1 MKLCN
6 QTVWYWHKG
15 RYADQWNRIESPA
28 IAHTFYYSH
37 LIFANGAKTIQW
49 KKEESFQRI
58 ALEQLAT
65 HMRKNEVGSPL
76 QIL

>member
-28 IAHTFYYSH
+28 ISPYIYSH

-49 KKEESFQRI
+49 KKESLSANSTGTI
-58 ALEQLAT
+58 GYPHA
-65 HMRKNEVGSPL
+65 KNEVGSPL